1 MNSEKVL
8 VAMSGGVDS
17 SAAALLL
24 QQQGY
29 ALCGATM
36 KLHSFASG
44 KEVCGS
50 ETDIALAA
58 RVASLLGIPHEVL
71 PFGERFREQVIIPF
85 VEAYRCGKTPN
96 PCIACNRFLKF
107 DALLDAA
114 LARGASYIA
123 TGHYVRRRVD
133 PSTGRVLLLKGLDA
147 SKDQSYMLYGL
158 SQRQLAHALFPV
170 GEYEKSAIRA
180 LAEQYRL
187 PNAQKPD
194 SQDICFVPDGDYAA
208 FIERETG
215 EPAKPGPFLDTQG
228 RVLGRHRGVIHYTI
242 GQRRG
247 LGIALGK
254 PVFVTALDARE
265 NTVTLGDQEAL
276 FSKVMTVEGVNW
288 IALERLEAPCRAK
301 VKARYRH
308 REQDALLEPLDDGRV
323 RVTFDEPQRA
333 LTPGQAAV
341 FYDGELVLGGGTIQT
356 VEKNSPL

>member
-1 MNSEKVL
+1 M
-8 VAMSGGVDS
+8 
-17 SAAALLL
+17 
-24 QQQGY
+24 
-29 ALCGATM
+29 
-36 KLHSFASG
+36 
-44 KEVCGS
+44 
-50 ETDIALAA
+50 
-58 RVASLLGIPHEVL
+58 GIPHEVL
-71 PFGERFREQVIIPF
+71 PFGERFREQVITPF

-215 EPAKPGPFLDTQG
+215 ELAKPGPLLDTQG